1 MTKEIEFKYQV
12 ATDLIEEIVKWNAF
26 VVIPDWDIKK
36 AKIQV
41 PEKMS
46 DGEFWCLIA
55 GLTRHLYD
63 YRDTF
68 ELWNSDVIGGR
79 DD

>member
-12 ATDLIEEIVKWNAF
+12 AIDLIEEIVKWKVF

-36 AKIQV
+36 DKIQV

-46 DGEFWCLIA
+46 DGEFWSLIA
-55 GLTRHLYD
+55 GLNRHLYD
-63 YRDTF
+63 YRDTY